1 MEDYW
6 STGKSNGNEKTQ
18 NIIILTRFQ
27 LISQNHEFYNND
39 KDEKSDKLYKICYV
53 IQHLNIY
60 FARSLG
66 NSPFQSV
73 DGYLCKF
80 KGRSSMRQD
89 IKNKPTK

>member
-1 MEDYW
+1 M
-6 STGKSNGNEKTQ
+6 
-18 NIIILTRFQ
+18 
-27 LISQNHEFYNND
+27 QNHEFYNND

-66 NSPFQSV
+66 V

-89 IKNKPTK
+89 IKNKPTKWGLSTDTDVIVQQQATFTI

>member
-6 STGKSNGNEKTQ
+6 STGKSIGNEKTQ

-27 LISQNHEFYNND
+27 LILQNHEFYNND

-66 NSPFQSV
+66 V